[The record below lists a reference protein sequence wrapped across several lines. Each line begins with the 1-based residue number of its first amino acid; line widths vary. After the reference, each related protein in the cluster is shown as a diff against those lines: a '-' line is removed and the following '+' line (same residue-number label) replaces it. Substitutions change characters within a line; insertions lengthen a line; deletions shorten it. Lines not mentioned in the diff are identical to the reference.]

1 MAQGTYYVYFPDKKA
16 AFIELVHQLNRN
28 LRRTIGVAVADA
40 RDRLEVERIGFRT
53 FFDYVV
59 HHKAL
64 YRIVRESEF
73 VDVATYRW
81 HYTTLADGYVAGIRA
96 AQERGEINDGISAE
110 TIAWTLMG
118 ISEFVGARWVLWEGT
133 PPPDDV
139 FEELMGFITCALR
152 PRTAA

>member
-1 MAQGTYYVYFPDKKA
+1 V
-16 AFIELVHQLNRN
+16 
-28 LRRTIGVAVADA
+28 DA
-40 RDRLEVERIGFRT
+40 RDRLEAERIGFRT

-59 HHKAL
+59 RHKAL

-81 HYTTLADGYVAGIRA
+81 HYTTLADGYVAGVRA
-96 AQERGEINDGISAE
+96 AQQRGEINDGISAE

-118 ISEFVGARWVLWEGT
+118 VSEFVGARWVLWEGT

-139 FEELMGFITCALR
+139 FEELMAFITCALR
-152 PRTAA
+152 PRAAA